1 MPTYVVVGRNQRTN
15 QPVNTQREA
24 ASREELEAMLRREQ
38 ITVVS
43 VREKGRDIALPKLV
57 GGSVSSKELAIFT
70 RQFSVMIDAGLPLV
84 QCLEILATQQEKNK
98 YFKQVLTQVRT
109 DVESGSTL
117 SDAMAKHPKV
127 FDNLYTNMVAAG
139 ETGGILDTILQRLAT
154 FIEKIVKLRSDV
166 VSALIY
172 PSAVIVLAVV
182 VIAVIMVVVIPA
194 FRNIFEGLL
203 GPGERLPLPTEIV
216 IAISSF
222 MASYWWL
229 IILIL
234 GLIAWTIRAYYKTPG
249 GRYQIDRLMLKI
261 PVIGDILLKIAVA
274 RFSRT
279 LATLLSSGVPILESL
294 DITAR
299 TAGNVIVGN
308 AINRV
313 RDSIEQ
319 GQTIV
324 EPLKAS
330 GVFPSMVCQ
339 MIGVG
344 EQTGALD
351 AMLSKIA
358 DFYELE
364 VDAAIANLL
373 TLIEPVMIA
382 FLGVTI
388 GSIVIAMYLPLFT
401 LVGKLA
407 GR

>member
-1 MPTYVVVGRNQRTN
+1 MPTYVFVGRNQLNQQVRGERT
-15 QPVNTQREA
+15 A
-24 ASREELEAMLRREQ
+24 ASREQLESLLRREQ
-38 ITVVS
+38 VTLLS
-43 VREKGRDIALPKLV
+43 VQESRDIALPKLV

-84 QCLEILATQQEKNK
+84 QCLEILASQQDKNK

-166 VSALIY
+166 ISALIY
-172 PSAVIVLAVV
+172 PSAVIVLA
-182 VIAVIMVVVIPA
+182 IAVISVIMIVVIPA

-216 IAISSF
+216 IAVSAF

-229 IILIL
+229 LLIII
-234 GLIAWTIRAYYKTPG
+234 GAIVWVIRAYYKTPG
-249 GRYQIDRLMLKI
+249 GRLVIDRLMLKI

-299 TAGNVIVGN
+299 TAGNVVVSN

-373 TLIEPVMIA
+373 TLIEPIMIG

-388 GSIVIAMYLPLFT
+388 GGIVIAMYLPLFA

>member
-1 MPTYVVVGRNQRTN
+1 MPTYVFVGRNQLNQQVRGERT
-15 QPVNTQREA
+15 A
-24 ASREELEAMLRREQ
+24 ASREQLESLLRREQ
-38 ITVVS
+38 VTLLS
-43 VREKGRDIALPKLV
+43 VQEKSRDIALPKLV

-84 QCLEILATQQEKNK
+84 QCLEILASQQDKNK

-166 VSALIY
+166 ISALIY
-172 PSAVIVLAVV
+172 PSAVIVLA
-182 VIAVIMVVVIPA
+182 IAVISVIMIVVIPA

-216 IAISSF
+216 IAVSAF

-229 IILIL
+229 LLIII
-234 GLIAWTIRAYYKTPG
+234 GAIAWVIRAYYKTPG
-249 GRYQIDRLMLKI
+249 GRLVIDRLMLKI

-299 TAGNVIVGN
+299 TAGNVVVSN

-324 EPLKAS
+324 EPLKSS

-373 TLIEPVMIA
+373 TLIEPIMIG

-388 GSIVIAMYLPLFT
+388 GGIVIAMYLPLFA